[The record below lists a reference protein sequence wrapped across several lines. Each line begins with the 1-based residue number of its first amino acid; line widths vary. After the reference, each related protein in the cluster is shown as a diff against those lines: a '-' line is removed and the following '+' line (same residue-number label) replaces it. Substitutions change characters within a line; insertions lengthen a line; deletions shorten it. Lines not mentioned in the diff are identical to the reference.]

1 MIQYILE
8 EDRDIQRLEQ
18 QICIYEN
25 SKTIEE
31 YYIMRD
37 LTLKLSFWQKWF
49 DPICILHQ
57 HRWIAKIVE
66 NPHANS
72 FVVALAY
79 FLGALFSY
87 LQQYS
92 IYGAIDAIDVG
103 PIFIIALSSA
113 MISGT
118 MLVYFY
124 KILLTIY
131 FIPIFKE
138 NIK

>member
-1 MIQYILE
+1 MK
-8 EDRDIQRLEQ
+8 EDEDIQRLEQ

-31 YYIMRD
+31 YCIMRD
-37 LTLKLSFWQKWF
+37 LTLKLSFWQKWL

-66 NPHANS
+66 NQHANS
-72 FVVALAY
+72 FVVTLAY

-92 IYGAIDAIDVG
+92 IYGAIGAIDAG
-103 PIFIIALSSA
+103 PMFVIALSSA

-118 MLVYFY
+118 ILVYFY
-124 KILLTIY
+124 KILLAI
-131 FIPIFKE
+131 FFMPIFKE

>member
-1 MIQYILE
+1 MK
-8 EDRDIQRLEQ
+8 EDKDIQRLEQ

-31 YYIMRD
+31 YCITRD
-37 LTLKLSFWQKWF
+37 LTLKLSFWQKWL

-57 HRWIAKIVE
+57 HRWIAKTVE
-66 NPHANS
+66 NQYANS

-92 IYGAIDAIDVG
+92 IYGAIDVIDAG
-103 PIFIIALSSA
+103 PMFIIAFSSV

-118 MLVYFY
+118 ILVYFY

-131 FIPIFKE
+131 FMPIFKE